1 MIVLA
6 LEKKVVAL
14 TVRKHITAVILCG
27 GHGRRF
33 DGAEKPLAR
42 LSLAGKTQAMVDHV
56 IDALPRDLPRLIS
69 ANNFAE
75 EYHQR
80 GKVIAD
86 RCLGEDVEGPLLGI
100 YSAMLAAARPWLL
113 VCPGDMPMLPQNWY
127 APLIESVDDS
137 LNASLNASLRAS
149 ARPRVIHDGEGLQ
162 PLLCL
167 VPVSLAS
174 SLKDYL
180 EQGGKS
186 VQQWH
191 RSVFSHPVEFS
202 GSPEALIN
210 VNTRQALA
218 RLNAPQP

>member
-14 TVRKHITAVILCG
+14 TGLKHITAVILCG

-33 DGAEKPLAR
+33 GGAEKPLAR

-56 IDALPRDLPRLIS
+56 IDALPREVPRLIS

-75 EYHQR
+75 EYDQR
-80 GKVIAD
+80 GQVVAD
-86 RCLGEDVEGPLLGI
+86 RCLGEHVEGPLLGI

-113 VCPGDMPMLPQNWY
+113 VCPGDMPLLPLNWH
-127 APLIESVDDS
+127 APLIDSVDDS
-137 LNASLNASLRAS
+137 LSVSLSASS
-149 ARPRVIHDGEGLQ
+149 RPRVIHDGERLQ

-202 GSPEALIN
+202 GSTGALVNI
-210 VNTRQALA
+210 NTRQALA
-218 RLNAPQP
+218 RLNAPLL